1 MKNAI
6 IKELKLVGIT
16 LIAAVIS
23 ALGLWVFVFPFDF
36 APSGVDG
43 VTVILQEITGLNA
56 GYFNLILNATLLVIA
71 WFCIKKRFVVYTFIF
86 TTSSSLLCILF
97 EVLRFYQYSGES
109 VIATLFA
116 GILAGVCTSMMLKIS
131 ASSGGVDII
140 ATMIQKKNKHI
151 NIERIISII
160 CYVIVALSIFVF
172 KDLNCV
178 LLSII
183 QVFAFEVTSR
193 MLLKDTRNAIEVKIV
208 CDEID
213 KLKEDILIK
222 LNHTATV
229 VKSEG
234 LYSQNEKQFV
244 FVVINVR
251 QLKDLLNILKNYP
264 NSFVYYSDVMGVHGY
279 FER

>member
-1 MKNAI
+1 MKNTI
-6 IKELKLVGIT
+6 IKELKMVGIT

-56 GYFNLILNATLLVIA
+56 GYFNLILNAILLVIA
-71 WFCIKKRFVVYTFIF
+71 WFFISKRFVVYTFVF
-86 TTSSSLLCILF
+86 TSCSSLLCILF
-97 EVLRFYQYSGES
+97 EILHFYQYSGES
-109 VIATLFA
+109 VVATLFA
-116 GILAGVCTSMMLKIS
+116 GILAGVCTAMMLKMS
-131 ASSGGVDII
+131 ASSGGLDII

-151 NIERIISII
+151 NIERIISVI
-160 CYVIVALSIFVF
+160 CYVIIALSIFVF

-193 MLLKDTRNAIEVKIV
+193 MILKDTRNAIEVKIV

-222 LNHTATV
+222 LNHTATI

-234 LYSQNEKQFV
+234 LYSQTEKQFV
-244 FVVINVR
+244 FVVISIR